1 MSGDTLNRS
10 WVRSLPRSLWQGYW
24 RYFLLSAV
32 LFVAGGV
39 LGGVLVQF
47 VELSSILGVAGFGG
61 GAGGGG
67 EFPEITTAF
76 LVLNNT
82 VALFVLVLSGATLG
96 LLTVA
101 ILLFNGA
108 LVGAVV
114 TVTAETS
121 GLLVPVVGILPH
133 GVLEIPALLFAASVA
148 FRFSHQV
155 VLAALG
161 RREDVMTGAEARE
174 AAVLTGLAFVLI
186 PVAAYI
192 EANVTTALLESVR

>member
-1 MSGDTLNRS
+1 MRAMSRLSPNWS
-10 WVRSLPRSLWQGYW
+10 WMRSLPRNLWHGYW
-24 RYFLLSAV
+24 RYFVLSAV

-39 LGGVLVQF
+39 VGGVIVQF

-61 GAGGGG
+61 SGG

-82 VALFVLVLSGATLG
+82 VALLVLVLSGATLG

-121 GLLVPVVGILPH
+121 GVVVPIVGILPH

-155 VLAALG
+155 VLAATG
-161 RREDVMTGAEARE
+161 RREDVMTSGEAKE
-174 AAVLTGLAFVLI
+174 AAVLTVLAFLLI
-186 PVAAYI
+186 PIAAYI